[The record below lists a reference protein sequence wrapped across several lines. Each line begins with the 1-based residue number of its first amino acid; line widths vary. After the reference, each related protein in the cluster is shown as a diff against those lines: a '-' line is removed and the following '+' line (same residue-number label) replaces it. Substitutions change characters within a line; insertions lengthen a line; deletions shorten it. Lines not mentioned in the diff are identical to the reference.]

1 MTEEAIR
8 FRAEKKFAH
17 LHDPRRNFELVQVES
32 EIRFDPL
39 TGSTGRIC
47 HFSLANLPVPDLS
60 GIVSESRAACPF
72 CPGKVES
79 ITPRFPEEVVP
90 GGRMRRGEAV
100 LFPNLFP
107 YDDISAV
114 AVICSEHFHP
124 MDAVPEQVVC
134 NGIGLARDFF
144 LHARDRVEDGG
155 GFGLAT
161 WNYMPPAGG
170 TQVHPH
176 MQVVLTANPGNAV
189 TRELKA
195 ESAFLAHYG
204 ACYAQALLRAEQARG
219 ERFIASTGSVAW
231 LVPFVPIGLLGG
243 CVAWFP
249 GRATLAELSDAEI
262 VDFARGLSC
271 ALRGF
276 AGRGMWSFNLTFFP
290 ARFGASNGSHW
301 LSARLLPRFYLNPK
315 LHVTDASYQ
324 QLLLEERFAM
334 AYPEATAALLRAA
347 FAASDTP

>member
-1 MTEEAIR
+1 VTEEAIC
-8 FRAEKKFAH
+8 FRAEKKFAR
-17 LHDPRRNFELVQVES
+17 LHDPRRNFELAQVES
-32 EIRFDPL
+32 EVRFDPL

-60 GIVSESRAACPF
+60 RIIAESRAACPF

-79 ITPRFPEEVVP
+79 ITPRFPEDFVP

-114 AVICSEHFHP
+114 AVLCSEHFHA
-124 MDAVPEQVVC
+124 MDAIPAQVVC
-134 NGIGLARDFF
+134 DGVGLARDFF
-144 LHARDRVEDGG
+144 LLARDRVESGG

-189 TRELKA
+189 TRELAA
-195 ESAFLAHYG
+195 EAAFYKRHH
-204 ACYAQALLRAEQARG
+204 ACYAQLLLRAERARA
-219 ERFIASTGSVAW
+219 ERFIASTASVAW
-231 LVPFVPIGLLGG
+231 LVPFVPIGLFGD
-243 CVAWFP
+243 CIAWFP
-249 GRATLAELSDAEI
+249 ERATLAELSDAEI
-262 VDFARGLSC
+262 ADFARGF
-271 ALRGF
+271 ARILRGF
-276 AGRGMWSFNLTFFP
+276 AARGLWGFNLTFFP
-290 ARFGASNGSHW
+290 ARFGASEGSHW

-315 LHVTDASYQ
+315 LHVSDASYQ

-334 AYPEATAALLRAA
+334 VYPEQTAELLRAA
-347 FAASDTP
+347 FHD